1 MKLASLKTT
10 FSAAYRQYAR
20 VLAFAVVLI
29 VMMLCVQYFFVY
41 QNRNYREPLT
51 TSPQATS
58 TAYLRSAPTHLRI
71 PALSIDT
78 SFVAP
83 LGLNEDNTVSVPDSF
98 TQVGWYKNG
107 ATPGEI
113 GPAVILGHVDSV
125 KGPAVFYSLGQLKVG
140 DTIEITRADASVA
153 LFAVEKLERYPQDQF
168 PTQLVYGQ
176 TDFVA
181 LRLVTCSGTFNKGA
195 QRYSHNLV
203 VFARLIE

>member
-1 MKLASLKTT
+1 MKLVSLKKI

-29 VMMLCVQYFFVY
+29 AILLCVQYFFVY
-41 QNRNYREPLT
+41 QNRNYVEPISA
-51 TSPQATS
+51 SPQANS
-58 TAYLRSAPTHLRI
+58 TVYLRSAPMRLKI

-125 KGPAVFYSLGQLKVG
+125 KGPAIFYSLGQLKVG
-140 DTIEITRADASVA
+140 DTVEIARDDGSVA
-153 LFAVEKLERYPQDQF
+153 IFKVEKLERYSQDAF

-176 TDFVA
+176 TDYAA
-181 LRLVTCSGTFNKGA
+181 LRLVTCSGTFNKSV

-203 VFARLIE
+203 VFARLVE